1 MRVIKGTF
9 AVSTEY
15 TMKAIIE
22 DGTGSISARLSHEVC
37 ESIGECSLTRKGHRG
52 TDGDI
57 D

>member
-22 DGTGSISARLSHEVC
+22 DGTGSISARLSHEV
-37 ESIGECSLTRKGHRG
+37 SFWQVVFSNTVRS
-52 TDGDI
+52 
-57 D
+57 